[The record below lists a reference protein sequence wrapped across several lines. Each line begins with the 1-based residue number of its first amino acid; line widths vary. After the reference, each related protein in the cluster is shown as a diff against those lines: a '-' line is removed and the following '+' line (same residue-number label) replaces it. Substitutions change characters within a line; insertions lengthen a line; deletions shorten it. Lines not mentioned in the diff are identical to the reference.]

1 MFCPYGHPI
10 MCGMAVITSHY
21 MEIISQF
28 VLCAE
33 AFFVVKFAVKF
44 EWSIE
49 IKVIAFTNV

>member
-1 MFCPYGHPI
+1 